1 MSRAL
6 KFDAEW
12 EILQSGSPEE
22 RACFAQIGIQYGDR
36 WLTEVDDRLVKRT
49 RTAPALSGYLL
60 AQWLAFNWWRLRWE
74 PRKTGVDWAC
84 AHRMSAIGGG
94 YVWPNIT
101 ITSDGQRILLNAKP
115 TEQNPREPQRY
126 IADLAAMVRAGDF
139 ESAVDDFLA
148 QVLDQ
153 LRSEGLP
160 DTNLKRIW
168 DAVSEERGSSEATLW
183 RRLEASLGFDPDQ
196 GDQAEIERLVA
207 DAKALGQDGVAELAA
222 SGVSASLSCNALNEA
237 AGRLGASCNLSSAVR
252 LGVDVMR
259 SLPRIGHEPAW
270 RRAAAAAKA
279 LRAQEKLGQE
289 PISDQKLAEMAGV
302 SEKIWTSGGEKF
314 SISFM
319 LDVSAGDGR
328 VVLRAPRQTGRRFDL
343 ARLLG
348 DRVAGGVNEELRP
361 ATEAATYRQQLQ
373 KTFATEFLCPFD
385 VVDAMAAGD
394 YSTDRTEEI
403 AEHFNVSPLTIR
415 AALANHGR
423 IPRDDVELGAA
434 A

>member
-12 EILQSGSPEE
+12 ESLPSGSPEE

-74 PRKTGVDWAC
+74 PRKTGVDWTC

-101 ITSDGQRILLNAKP
+101 ITSDSQRIALSAKP

-168 DAVSEERGSSEATLW
+168 DAVSEERGSPEATLW

-207 DAKALGQDGVAELAA
+207 DAKVLGQDGVAELAA

-237 AGRLGASCNLSSAVR
+237 AGRLGASCNLSSAAR
-252 LGVDVMR
+252 LERGALLG
-259 SLPRIGHEPAW
+259 LPRIGYVSA
-270 RRAAAAAKA
+270 RDRAAEAAKA
-279 LRAQEKLGQE
+279 LRKQEKLGQE

-314 SISFM
+314 PIGFM
-319 LDVSAGDGR
+319 LDVSVGDGR
-328 VVLRAPRQTGRRFDL
+328 IVLRAPRQTGRRFDL

-348 DRVAGGVNEELRP
+348 DRIAGGVNEEFRP
-361 ATEAATYRQQLQ
+361 ATEAATYRQKLQ
-373 KTFATEFLCPFD
+373 KVFATEFLCPFD
-385 VVDAMAAGD
+385 AVDAMAGGD

-403 AEHFNVSPLTIR
+403 ADHFNVSPLTVR
-415 AALANHGR
+415 AALANHRR

>member
-1 MSRAL
+1 MSSAL
-6 KFDAEW
+6 RFDAEW

-22 RACFAQIGIQYGDR
+22 RACFAQIGIQHGDR

-74 PRKTGVDWAC
+74 TRKTGVDWAC

-101 ITSDGQRILLNAKP
+101 ITSDGQRIALNAKP

-126 IADLAAMVRAGDF
+126 IADLAVMVRAGEF

-160 DTNLKRIW
+160 DTNLKQIW
-168 DAVSEERGSSEATLW
+168 DAVSEERGSPEATLW

-196 GDQAEIERLVA
+196 GDQAEIERLVT

-222 SGVSASLSCNALNEA
+222 SGGGARLSCNALNDA
-237 AGRLGASCNLSSAVR
+237 AGRLGASCDPSGAVR

-279 LRAQEKLGQE
+279 LRAQEKLGQG
-289 PISDQKLAEMAGV
+289 PVNDGKLAELAGV
-302 SEKIWTSGGEKF
+302 SEKVWTSSDEKF
-314 SISFM
+314 PISFM

-328 VVLRAPRQTGRRFDL
+328 VVLRTPRQTGRRFDL

-348 DRVAGGVNEELRP
+348 DRIAGGVNEELRP
-361 ATEAATYRQQLQ
+361 ATEAATYRQKLQ
-373 KTFATEFLCPFD
+373 KVFATEFLCPFD
-385 VVDAMAAGD
+385 AVDAMAAGD
-394 YSTDRTEEI
+394 YSSDRSEEI
-403 AEHFNVSPLTIR
+403 AEHFDVSPLTVR
-415 AALANHGR
+415 AALANHRR